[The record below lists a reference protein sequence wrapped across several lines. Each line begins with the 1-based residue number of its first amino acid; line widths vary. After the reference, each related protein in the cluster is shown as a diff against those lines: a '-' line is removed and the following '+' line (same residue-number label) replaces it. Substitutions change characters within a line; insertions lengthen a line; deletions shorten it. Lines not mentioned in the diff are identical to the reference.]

1 MDSGGEGIVQLPR
14 LVQCLQSREFSRVV
28 ATSLALSTIFHGGSR
43 VRSVDVD
50 QQEGN
55 NEGPGPEKDKDTD
68 RERAHGAKLAA
79 GTADIP
85 SLLPVFID
93 TFSAPSAAAAAVSE
107 EQAMEEVEIEVEEE
121 EQLDGEEE
129 EASYGV
135 GVGAGGESASVSASH
150 SMTLLSSDTSVN
162 AADEIVHNNDHN
174 DNNYKNENDDGMPS
188 DRGEDGKNRNSADM
202 AMPTNKRKIKKIIKV
217 KRAKP
222 VPAPAPAAAPAS
234 PAGGAR
240 PPPSAT
246 DWISKLDFLEFCQ
259 AVVDVKRYSVC
270 TQ

>member
-43 VRSVDVD
+43 VRNVDVN

-55 NEGPGPEKDKDTD
+55 NEGTEKDN
-68 RERAHGAKLAA
+68 ERAHGAKLAA

-93 TFSAPSAAAAAVSE
+93 TFSAPSAAAAVSE
-107 EQAMEEVEIEVEEE
+107 EQAMEEEEEEEEVEIEVEVE
-121 EQLDGEEE
+121 EQLNVEE
-129 EASYGV
+129 EASF

-150 SMTLLSSDTSVN
+150 SVTLLSSDTSVN
-162 AADEIVHNNDHN
+162 AADEIVHNNDNN
-174 DNNYKNENDDGMPS
+174 DNNENDDGMPNG
-188 DRGEDGKNRNSADM
+188 RGEDGRNRNSADK
-202 AMPTNKRKIKKIIKV
+202 AMTTTNKRKIKKTIKV

-222 VPAPAPAAAPAS
+222 VPVPAAAPAS

-259 AVVDVKRYSVC
+259 AVVDVKRYSVS